1 MIQKL
6 TAVDAAFFQIESHD
20 TPMHVAALQI
30 FSMPANAGPDFMR
43 KLVAHLRSPRKLAEP
58 WNLKLKSSAVSTLA
72 PDWVADH
79 DVDLDY
85 HVRHLALPQPGGER
99 ELGVLVS
106 RLHSHRLNRRRPLW
120 ECHVI
125 EGLGPAIDPRSGEPH
140 PGGNRFALFTKIHHA
155 LVDGVTTMR
164 LLTEALSQD
173 ADSLLPAPWAYKGS
187 KQDATR
193 SELPAMPRRSL
204 IKNLRENTT
213 AAREIAAAVSRV
225 AKASRA
231 DGDDRLCVPFTA
243 PKSALNTRVTG
254 QRRLATQQ
262 FELAR
267 LKVVTRTASVTLN
280 DLVLALSSAA
290 LRRFLQ
296 DANAL
301 PAKPLVAA
309 VPVSLRAPGDA
320 NSGNAVSMM
329 FARMGTD
336 LADPRER
343 LEMIHRSSLQAKQHL
358 QQLTCKAQ
366 AGYTSLVLAPFVG
379 QILSG
384 MAGRTRPYFNV
395 TVSNVPG
402 PSQVHYFNGA
412 KLEAMYP
419 VSIATHGQ
427 AVNITCT
434 SYAGTLNFGF
444 VGCPDALPGMQRMAL
459 YTADA
464 LHELEVAL
472 GIIPAVAA
480 ERPRVAALPAR
491 AA

>member
-1 MIQKL
+1 MTQRL

-58 WNLKLKSSAVSTLA
+58 WNLKLKSSALSKLA

-125 EGLGPAIDPRSGEPH
+125 EGLEN
-140 PGGNRFALFTKIHHA
+140 NRFALFTKIHHA

-164 LLTEALSQD
+164 LLMEALSQD
-173 ADSLLPAPWAYKGS
+173 AESFLPAPWAYRGS
-187 KQDATR
+187 KQDAAP
-193 SELPAMPRRSL
+193 SQPPARKRRSL
-204 IKNLRENTT
+204 VKGLRESTV
-213 AAREIAAAVSRV
+213 AAREIAAAVGRV
-225 AKASRA
+225 ARASR
-231 DGDDRLCVPFTA
+231 GKSDDRLFVPFTA
-243 PKSALNTRVTG
+243 PSSALNARVTG

-267 LKVVTRTASVTLN
+267 LKVVTRTAGVTLN
-280 DLVLALSSAA
+280 DLVLALSGAA

-309 VPVSLRAPGDA
+309 VPVSMRAPGDA
-320 NSGNAVSMM
+320 NGGNAVSMM

-358 QQLTCKAQ
+358 QQLTGKAQ

-379 QILSG
+379 QIISG
-384 MAGRTRPYFNV
+384 MAGRMRPYFNV

-402 PSQVHYFNGA
+402 PNEHRYFNGA
-412 KLEAMYP
+412 RLEAMYP

-464 LHELEVAL
+464 LLELEAAL
-472 GIIPAVAA
+472 GIVPAAA
-480 ERPRVAALPAR
+480 ERRRAAAIPAR